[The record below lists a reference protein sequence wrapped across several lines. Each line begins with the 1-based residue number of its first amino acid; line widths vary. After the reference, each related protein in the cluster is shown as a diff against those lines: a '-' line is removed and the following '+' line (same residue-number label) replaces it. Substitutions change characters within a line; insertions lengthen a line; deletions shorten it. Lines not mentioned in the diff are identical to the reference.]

1 MNITEDDVDLNAS
14 LLARPTQMDATK
26 KQYDSKIRE
35 FAKFCHVLWSG
46 PELPPIGLFTDERIA
61 KYFIAMLNF
70 YGPNNSRKKSN
81 AAAINDCLG
90 KLGLKNLFD
99 FAHE

>member
-1 MNITEDDVDLNAS
+1 
-14 LLARPTQMDATK
+14 
-26 KQYDSKIRE
+26 
-35 FAKFCHVLWSG
+35 
-46 PELPPIGLFTDERIA
+46 LPPIGLFTDERIA

>member
-1 MNITEDDVDLNAS
+1 
-14 LLARPTQMDATK
+14 
-26 KQYDSKIRE
+26 
-35 FAKFCHVLWSG
+35 
-46 PELPPIGLFTDERIA
+46 LPPIGLFTDERIA

-99 FAHE
+99 FAHEWPKTTVALKVHF